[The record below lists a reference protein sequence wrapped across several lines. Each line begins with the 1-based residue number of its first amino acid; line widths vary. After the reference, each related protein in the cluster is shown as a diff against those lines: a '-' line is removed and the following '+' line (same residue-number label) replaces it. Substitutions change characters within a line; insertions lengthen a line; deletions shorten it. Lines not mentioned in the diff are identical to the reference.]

1 MTATQ
6 DDMIAEPQRA
16 SAGLQRAN
24 IVLRQRLDEARAHAS
39 GEYGKW
45 VAHQAA
51 TIDVLKAMS
60 APPAEGTGLGL
71 SITNDTAT
79 KAHDGT
85 IALGSEVGPFTGFV
99 VTVPRRMFANEE
111 ITQ

>member
-6 DDMIAEPQRA
+6 DDLIAE
-16 SAGLQRAN
+16 LQRAN
-24 IVLRQRLDEARAHAS
+24 AELHERLKAALAQRNS
-39 GEYGKW
+39 EYGAR

-51 TIDVLKAMS
+51 TIDALKAMS
-60 APPAEGTGLGL
+60 ASPAEGTGLGL
-71 SITNDTAT
+71 SITHDIAT

-99 VTVPRRMFANEE
+99 VTLPRRMFANEE
-111 ITQ
+111 TTQ